1 MTHTDLTRVVAND
14 GRPYHHG
21 DLSRALIQAGRRI
34 LEKEGPAGLSLRAV
48 AREAGVSPAAPYHHF
63 KDKCELMAAVAS
75 EGWQEL
81 GEAIVAARAKAPD
94 PRHGISEI
102 GAAYVVFARNNPALY
117 RLMYDSACDRS
128 EMPDKAKEEAS
139 GWGQVREAL
148 IAVGVDPRNER
159 ELTLATIA
167 AWCAAHGVAE
177 MAGFKEFEELK
188 KQMGGEEAFIRGILD
203 HLGIY
208 ARHVRQHHDA

>member
-1 MTHTDLTRVVAND
+1 MAHAELTRETAHD

-34 LEKEGPAGLSLRAV
+34 LEKEGPNALSLRAV

-63 KDKCELMAAVAS
+63 KDKCDLLAAVAG

-81 GEAIVAARAKAPD
+81 GLAVTKARAAARD
-94 PRHGISEI
+94 PRRGLGEI
-102 GAAYVVFARNNPALY
+102 GAAYVSFARQNPNLY
-117 RLMYDSACDRS
+117 RLMYDSACDL
-128 EMPDKAKEEAS
+128 EDMPEKAKGEAS
-139 GWGQVREAL
+139 GWGQVRASL
-148 IAVGVDPRNER
+148 LAVGMDPDNEL
-159 ELTLATIA
+159 ELKLATIA

-177 MAGFKEFEELK
+177 MVGFKEFDSLK
-188 KQMGGEEAFIRGILD
+188 QAMGGEEAFTRAILD

-208 ARHVRQHHDA
+208 ARHARHHTDA